1 MGRTA
6 VLRVGFQQQ
15 HLTPRPSAERCAA
28 ETTDAAADD
37 NNVNLVLHPVTPD
50 PAIIVVAAP
59 LEWPP
64 AG

>member
-1 MGRTA
+1 MGRA
-6 VLRVGFQQQ
+6 AGLRVGFQQQ
-15 HLTPRPSAERCAA
+15 HLTARTSAERGTAKTA
-28 ETTDAAADD
+28 DAAADD

-59 LEWPP
+59 LECPP